1 MNQLSIIAHPD
12 FGQIRTELIDNEPI
26 FCAQDV
32 CRALGYQNPSK
43 TINDHCRPKG
53 VTNRYTPSN
62 GGNQQTAFINEG
74 NLYRLIL
81 RSKLPAAEKFESWV
95 CDEVLPSLRKT
106 GSYHVEPRYGQTM
119 LTRHDL
125 QNETLN
131 FSSAVLPEIA
141 KIEQGPLR
149 NRLAGLVSYYIN
161 KIS

>member
-1 MNQLSIIAHPD
+1 MNQLSIIQHPA
-12 FGQIRTELIDNEPI
+12 FGQLRTELIDNEPL
-26 FCAQDV
+26 FCAIDV
-32 CRALGYQNPSK
+32 CRALGYKNH
-43 TINDHCRPKG
+43 NDAIKNHCREKG
-53 VTNRYTPSN
+53 VANRYTLSN
-62 GGNQQTAFINEG
+62 GGTQNTLFINEG

-106 GSYHVEPRYGQTM
+106 GRYHVEPRYGQTL
-119 LTRHDL
+119 LTRGEL